1 VNIYH
6 IASRAEW
13 SAAREQGAYEP
24 PSLASEGFVHCS
36 TAAQVV
42 PVANRFYAGQPGL
55 VLLVID
61 PRRLT
66 SALKWEHVL
75 DAPAAVPGEQA
86 PAYPH
91 IHGPINLDAVTD
103 VLGFEPGPDGLFR
116 EPTAVSPPGADETG
130 MTSAGPEA

>member
-1 VNIYH
+1 MNIYH
-6 IASRAEW
+6 IASRAAW
-13 SAAREQGAYEP
+13 SAASEHGAYEP

-61 PRRLT
+61 PGRLT

-75 DAPAAVPGEQA
+75 DAPASVPGERA

-116 EPTAVSPPGADETG
+116 VPTAISPRARTKQG
-130 MTSAGPEA
+130 